1 MSTIDSTCQLTVAI
15 PMVLVANVPTHFAL
29 NRVSVLEVVWFVLVG
44 AILVFASRRFWKFG
58 LKCCQSAS
66 S

>member
-1 MSTIDSTCQLTVAI
+1 MRLRVAF
-15 PMVLVANVPTHFAL
+15 PWSLVANVTTHFAL
-29 NRVSVLEVVWFVLVG
+29 NKVSVLEVVWFVLVG